1 MSTEVWPVQAHN
13 WTACHLWY
21 PHMPDSVTKG
31 EAFAAIESLLAN
43 GKPPHHLNVR
53 AALGGRGSGPTLSRF
68 VAAWFAERAALL
80 AGRPSSVADMAL
92 ADVIA
97 ALKSLGEPDAQ
108 GNVLANLPSAFERIG
123 LTLDQL
129 FIVLHAWESDLER
142 REGILAKTNTTLA
155 SEIT

>member
-1 MSTEVWPVQAHN
+1 M
-13 WTACHLWY
+13 
-21 PHMPDSVTKG
+21 
-31 EAFAAIESLLAN
+31 
-43 GKPPHHLNVR
+43 NVY
-53 AALGGRGSGPTLSRF
+53 GS
-68 VAAWFAERAALL
+68 L
-80 AGRPSSVADMAL
+80 AGP
-92 ADVIA
+92 
-97 ALKSLGEPDAQ
+97 AQ